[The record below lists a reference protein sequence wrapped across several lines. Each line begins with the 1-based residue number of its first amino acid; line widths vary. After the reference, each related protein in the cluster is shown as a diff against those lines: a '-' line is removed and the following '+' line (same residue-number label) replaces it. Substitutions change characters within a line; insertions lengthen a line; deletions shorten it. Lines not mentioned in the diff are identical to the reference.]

1 MIRRG
6 LLLLVLF
13 ALVVSACDTTTDAT
27 STSPAATPASTT
39 TTVASVSTSTST
51 AATTSTTELDLSGL
65 DLPAAV
71 ADQLEALAA
80 ETEDLRGLRFLET
93 PLVSVV
99 TPEELEARI
108 RSDIDEVSEDIP
120 ADEALYKLF
129 GLLEPEDDFGALLSD
144 LYGEQVAGFY
154 DPDTKEI
161 VVRARDDELSLVEQS
176 TLVHELVHA
185 LTDQH
190 FVYNDDYEAMLD
202 EERLDEAAAYQALIE
217 GDASL
222 AQYRWVAGLTDRE
235 KGEWI
240 AQSLEEADTEAL
252 DNAPEFLTESLL
264 FPYDTGLGFTQ
275 ALYEAGSWDAVNDAY
290 SVMVDLPGSSE
301 QVITP
306 GDYRRDLPVEVEI
319 PQISI
324 AGYDLERTSVWGE
337 AGFRIMLGQVLGDD
351 TALPAADGWGGDAY
365 HQWFDGTNAAFLL
378 IFEGDTSNDVEELR
392 QALLDFAL
400 ESVPEEDFVWV
411 DEEGGLL
418 YLIAADETEVGE
430 TLRSRVGLG

>member
-1 MIRRG
+1 MSRRG
-6 LLLLVLF
+6 LLIVLPLFLVL
-13 ALVVSACDTTTDAT
+13 AACDTFAQE
-27 STSPAATPASTT
+27 TT
-39 TTVASVSTSTST
+39 TTSVSQVAPTTTTEPSVTTS
-51 AATTSTTELDLSGL
+51 APATTTTTDLDLSDL

-71 ADQLEALAA
+71 AGQLQELVA
-80 ETEDLRGLRFLET
+80 ETEELRGLRFLEM

-99 TPEELEARI
+99 TPDELETRI

-129 GLLEPEDDFGALLSD
+129 GLLAPEADFGSLLSN
-144 LYGEQVAGFY
+144 LYGEQVAGLY

-161 VVRARDDELSLVEQS
+161 VIRARDDELSLVEQS

-190 FVYNDDYEAMLD
+190 FVYNDDYQEML
-202 EERLDEAAAYQALIE
+202 EEEHLDQAAAYQALIE

-222 AQYRWVAGLTDRE
+222 AQFMWVAALSDRE
-235 KGEWI
+235 EGEWI

-252 DNAPEFLTESLL
+252 DDAPEFLADSLL
-264 FPYDTGLGFTQ
+264 FPYDTGLGFAQ
-275 ALYEAGSWDAVNDAY
+275 ALFEAEGWPAINDAY
-290 SVMVDLPGSSE
+290 SVLVDLPGSSE

-306 GDYRRDLPVEVEI
+306 GDYRRDLPIDVEI
-319 PQISI
+319 PGITL
-324 AGYDLERTSVWGE
+324 AGYNLERTSVWGE

-351 TALPAADGWGGDAY
+351 AALPAADGWGGDAY

-378 IFEGDTSNDVEELR
+378 IFEGDTADDVEELR
-392 QALLDFAL
+392 RALLDFAID
-400 ESVPEEDFVWV
+400 SVPEEDFVWV

-418 YLIAADETEVGE
+418 YFIAADETSVGE
-430 TLRSRVGLG
+430 QLRSSVGLG